1 MVERNTRNEEIE
13 KAIVNFE
20 TLGVEGITV
29 KKYIELCKVLG
40 LTVCSSGRS
49 KVRHLEKINECF
61 DLERKGNSYKILG
74 LKKTL
79 EEFEN
84 KLKAKRKTVSK
95 FDKYDDDFELA
106 LILYMWNDGRY
117 NEGLQRDRYILNL
130 NSYAFKQMLG
140 IRNHDYVK
148 EYSHVSS
155 NMRLIK
161 KDFFFRYDELSTTII
176 KRFWGKWEAVT
187 LSNNEEAREWRG
199 IRIQEK
205 YKLSKYMVQFDKNE
219 FPTVLTNAL
228 KAKLEKEET
237 DRVKRAKQRVIKEL
251 TEKYEAMAGGVD
263 YKEIINEE
271 IQAMEKAKKFEPK
284 KLSELYRIWREERWV
299 TEEEKEEILK
309 IERNALKSVGAQNK
323 RHAKFLGKFKD
334 YDNKVERDLLKKF
347 DYTTYVTMYQFS
359 APKDTVNNIIK
370 QLMEGGSNSIIAKK
384 KQELSQECQ
393 GYSMDRLVN
402 ELLYEIVGEANSM
415 IIDEF
420 MQVLNHRAEEVDC
433 GMKINRRNGSKR
445 NDDII
450 TQIAQEVR
458 NSEKH
463 KTYIDIVSAMVQL
476 YIRISRKD
484 ITYTHNDIAE
494 SVLHQAPTTT
504 PTTPISPS

>member
-1 MVERNTRNEEIE
+1 
-13 KAIVNFE
+13 
-20 TLGVEGITV
+20 
-29 KKYIELCKVLG
+29 
-40 LTVCSSGRS
+40 
-49 KVRHLEKINECF
+49 
-61 DLERKGNSYKILG
+61 
-74 LKKTL
+74 
-79 EEFEN
+79 
-84 KLKAKRKTVSK
+84 
-95 FDKYDDDFELA
+95 
-106 LILYMWNDGRY
+106 
-117 NEGLQRDRYILNL
+117 
-130 NSYAFKQMLG
+130 
-140 IRNHDYVK
+140 
-148 EYSHVSS
+148 
-155 NMRLIK
+155 
-161 KDFFFRYDELSTTII
+161 
-176 KRFWGKWEAVT
+176 
-187 LSNNEEAREWRG
+187 
-199 IRIQEK
+199 
-205 YKLSKYMVQFDKNE
+205 MVQFDKNE

-228 KAKLEKEET
+228 KTKLEKEEA

-433 GMKINRRNGSKR
+433 GMKIDRRNGSKR

-476 YIRISRKD
+476 YIRISRRD

-494 SVLHQAPTTT
+494 SVLHQAP
-504 PTTPISPS
+504 PTTPISS